1 MPEPDESNVEWV
13 PRDAREWV
21 PLTYAPDQVTARMTI
36 TYLESAGIEARV
48 GSQAG
53 RFTVEVPLS
62 QFEEAVS
69 VHQPLDSAIAP
80 PMQESASKTGVHTGR
95 HIRERMISRESE
107 HDVGEGDNT
116 EEPSRRWVGMVLKLA
131 AILAAVALLLILLN
145 I

>member
-48 GSQAG
+48 GSQGG
-53 RFTVEVPLS
+53 RFTVEVPLD
-62 QFEEAVS
+62 QFEEAVT

-80 PMQESASKTGVHTGR
+80 PMQETASKTGVHTGR
-95 HIRERMISRESE
+95 HIRERMTARESE
-107 HDVGEGDNT
+107 L
-116 EEPSRRWVGMVLKLA
+116 EPEPEVQGRRWVGTVLKLIA
-131 AILAAVALLLILLN
+131 VVAAVVLLLILLN
-145 I
+145 L

>member
-36 TYLESAGIEARV
+36 TYLEAAGIEARV
-48 GSQAG
+48 GSQGG
-53 RFTVEVPLS
+53 RFTVEVPLD

-80 PMQESASKTGVHTGR
+80 PMQETASKTGVHTGR
-95 HIRERMISRESE
+95 HIRERMTARESE
-107 HDVGEGDNT
+107 LDS
-116 EEPSRRWVGMVLKLA
+116 EPESEQPGRRWVGTLLKLVA
-131 AILAAVALLLILLN
+131 VVAAVVLLLILLN
-145 I
+145 L